1 MLKKIFSGV
10 QPSGNLHLGNF
21 LGAIKNFVSLQN
33 QENTDCVYCIVDL
46 HAITTK
52 QDPKALKENIRETL
66 ATFIASGIDPK
77 KALYL
82 ISLAVSAHSEGAWI
96 LSCIA
101 RMGWLNRM
109 TQFKEKAGKDKE
121 KASVGLYSY
130 PILMASDI
138 LLYDSTHVPV
148 GDDQKQHLE
157 LCRDIAQKFNL
168 DFNVP
173 DFLKV
178 PEPIIQKYFSR
189 IMSLKDGTKKM
200 SKSDPSDL
208 SRVNLTDDKDV
219 IKNKI
224 KKAKTD
230 SLPIS
235 EKDIE
240 KRFEAKN
247 LLEIYSSLSEKKIE
261 DTINQFDGRN
271 FSEFKEK
278 LSDIMVEKISPISL
292 EINKLLND
300 KKYLDKILIEG
311 IEKADKIANKKILE
325 MKKLLDFKMFVQT
338 QTTPNPNSLKFI
350 PGKAVSN
357 KGPIE
362 ITDKKNI
369 NNELVKN
376 ILSINGV
383 TGIFLGEDFLSV
395 NKKSEIEWQDLKH
408 IIISYINEFYSS
420 GNELVIDDK
429 SEKNVSEFKEIEKK
443 IIKILETKIRPA
455 VARDGGDI
463 KFNKFENG
471 IVEVKL
477 QGSCSGCPS
486 SVITLK
492 NGVQN
497 LLTHYI
503 PEVKEVIAI

>member
-33 QENTDCVYCIVDL
+33 QENTDCIYCIVDL

-52 QDPKALKENIRETL
+52 QDPIALKENIRETL

-77 KALYL
+77 KS
-82 ISLAVSAHSEGAWI
+82 IIFNQSAVSAHSEGAWI
-96 LSCIA
+96 LSCVA

-130 PILMASDI
+130 PILMAADI

-157 LCRDIAQKFNL
+157 LCRDIAQRFNS
-168 DFNVP
+168 DFNAP
-173 DFLKV
+173 NFLKV

-189 IMSLKDGTKKM
+189 IMSLKDGNKKM

-240 KRFEAKN
+240 KRLEAKN
-247 LLEIYSSLSEKKIE
+247 LLEIYSSLSEKTIE
-261 DTINQFDGRN
+261 DTINQFEGKN

-311 IEKADKIANKKILE
+311 IEKADKIAYKKILG
-325 MKKLLDFKMFVQT
+325 M
-338 QTTPNPNSLKFI
+338 
-350 PGKAVSN
+350 
-357 KGPIE
+357 
-362 ITDKKNI
+362 
-369 NNELVKN
+369 
-376 ILSINGV
+376 
-383 TGIFLGEDFLSV
+383 
-395 NKKSEIEWQDLKH
+395 
-408 IIISYINEFYSS
+408 
-420 GNELVIDDK
+420 
-429 SEKNVSEFKEIEKK
+429 KK
-443 IIKILETKIRPA
+443 II
-455 VARDGGDI
+455 G
-463 KFNKFENG
+463 F
-471 IVEVKL
+471 
-477 QGSCSGCPS
+477 
-486 SVITLK
+486 
-492 NGVQN
+492 
-497 LLTHYI
+497 
-503 PEVKEVIAI
+503 